1 LLTDDFSFLVI
12 FLMFNNMCVCCRTW
26 LKAEVAIPE
35 GSSAASLFYM
45 DNVPI
50 RQYKSL
56 EMTAGEAVGIA
67 CKNGSLRV
75 SKVARRGTAAAAGV
89 RVGDR
94 LASVNG
100 VTVSGIEQVLHPCS
114 HLPLSFQAVA

>member
-1 LLTDDFSFLVI
+1 
-12 FLMFNNMCVCCRTW
+12 M
-26 LKAEVAIPE
+26 E
-35 GSSAASLFYM
+35 
-45 DNVPI
+45 NVPI

-56 EMTAGEAVGIA
+56 DMAAGEAVGIA

-75 SKVARRGTAAAAGV
+75 SKVARRGAAAAAGV

-100 VTVSGIEQVLHPCS
+100 VTVSGIEQVLPPCLL
-114 HLPLSFQAVA
+114 LPLSFEAVA